1 VAARENPNAL
11 EDTHGNGDA
20 VSDDGRQIVDLEAQI
35 AELSNG
41 GGGALPDWWTVDSTL
56 GAEKVTLSGR
66 VVVTA
71 PGHDK
76 TVVIVG
82 DVNSANDALVITDSD
97 NPNSIAFGVDPF
109 GYMSALGADLGS
121 ASGLVTLK
129 VRGAVD
135 QDAAQF
141 FSRAGQSSLRAV
153 DHNSNTVFRVDDDG
167 SVHIKTGTTIQ
178 ADL

>member
-1 VAARENPNAL
+1 
-11 EDTHGNGDA
+11 
-20 VSDDGRQIVDLEAQI
+20 
-35 AELSNG
+35 
-41 GGGALPDWWTVDSTL
+41 
-56 GAEKVTLSGR
+56 VTFGGR

-82 DVNSANDALVITDSD
+82 DANSANDALVITDSD

-109 GYMSALGADLGS
+109 GYIAALGADLGQ
-121 ASGLVTLK
+121 ASGGVTLK
-129 VRGAVD
+129 VHGAND
-135 QDAAQF
+135 RDAAQF
-141 FSRAGQSSLRAV
+141 FSQLGQSSLRAV
-153 DHNSNTVFRVDDDG
+153 DHNSNTVFRIDDDG